1 MPRIQRVG
9 DANSAGGVI
18 QKGDPSVLVNGRAI
32 ALVDAP
38 VSPHPPCGRR
48 GGQAHCSARTQSASN
63 GTVLVNGKQITLSG
77 SKDTCGHDR
86 STGSADV
93 GIG

>member
-1 MPRIQRVG
+1 MPGVQRVG

-18 QKGDPSVLVNGRAI
+18 QKGEPSVLVNGRAI
-32 ALVDAP
+32 ALVDSP
-38 VSPHPPCGRR
+38 VSPHAPCGRR
-48 GGQAHCSARTQSASN
+48 GGERHCNARTQASN
-63 GTVLVNGKQITLSG
+63 DTVLVNGKQITLSG

-86 STGSADV
+86 STGSSDV

>member
-1 MPRIQRVG
+1 MPGVQRVG
-9 DANSAGGVI
+9 DANSSGGVI
-18 QKGDPSVLVNGRAI
+18 QQGDPSVLVNGRPI

-38 VSPHPPCGRR
+38 VSPHPPCGQR

-77 SKDTCGHDR
+77 SRDTCGHDR
-86 STGSADV
+86 STGSTDV
-93 GIG
+93 VIG

>member
-1 MPRIQRVG
+1 VPGIQRVG
-9 DANSAGGVI
+9 DANSAGGII
-18 QKGDPSVLVNGRAI
+18 QQGDQSVLVNGRAI

-38 VSPHPPCGRR
+38 VSPHQPCGRR

-86 STGSADV
+86 STGSSDV

>member
-1 MPRIQRVG
+1 MPGVQRVG

-18 QKGDPSVLVNGRAI
+18 QQGDQSVLVNGRAI

-38 VSPHPPCGRR
+38 VSPHQPCGQR
-48 GGQAHCSARTQSASN
+48 GGQAHCSARTQATSN

-86 STGSADV
+86 STGSSDV